1 MSLSRSVT
9 VAPIISCVN
18 KATEVIKEKTGVDQV
33 TWLPGIV
40 DNPSGEGNI
49 KHQKEFLDDVVSR
62 SDSIGEIPE
71 IESIAS
77 TDVETINSFLRVR
90 GFTIALQPFLDNPDF
105 PSFGVASVM
114 ELLSKWVKPG
124 ERWIIH
130 HNQEKYAGVR
140 VKDDVQFFE
149 SPGQN
154 YPIARLNCVNGDQYY
169 MTRRDEM
176 LDLFDKGIETVT
188 LNITKSIEAGMRQIY
203 DYGAVVFP
211 MIDFEEKPDI
221 GWIVGLQEFDSG
233 MIHCIRQAIQQTKF
247 KMNHIGA
254 EVKSA
259 VAMEIMAS
267 GCLDTSF
274 SKPRPDLVIN
284 KQFLLWVKRP
294 GIDLPLF
301 VGHLFPDCWADP
313 KIDEDQQP
321 QFPFGRSFL

>member
-9 VAPIISCVN
+9 IAPIISCVN
-18 KATEVIKEKTGVDQV
+18 KATEVIKEKTGIDQV

-40 DNPSGEGNI
+40 DNPSGGGNT
-49 KHQKEFLDDVVSR
+49 KHQKEFLDDIVPI

-77 TDVETINSFLRVR
+77 RDVDVINSFLRAR
-90 GFTIALQPFLDNPDF
+90 GFDISLQPFHPNDM
-105 PSFGVASVM
+105 SFGVAAVM
-114 ELLSKWVKPG
+114 ELLSKWMKPG

-130 HNQEKYAGVR
+130 HNRQKYAGVR

-154 YPIARLNCVNGDQYY
+154 YPIARLNCTNGDQYY

-176 LDLFDKGIETVT
+176 IDLFNQGIETCT
-188 LNITKSIEAGMRQIY
+188 LNITKSIVDGMRQIY

-221 GWIVGLQEFDSG
+221 GWIVGLQEFDTG
-233 MIHCIRQAIQQTKF
+233 DVHCIRQAIQQTKF

-267 GCLDTSF
+267 GCLNTSF
-274 SKPRPDLVIN
+274 SKSRPDLVIN

-294 GIDLPLF
+294 GIELPLF